1 MCPPLPLSVF
11 ILTSKLSPWF
21 MMFKLSVVSIIWK
34 LFPECEIEALPLVPN
49 TADTLSGRLI
59 LPENVETPA
68 TLTLSKFVCPSTSKS
83 IIVEIPVILTL
94 SKFVWPSTSKSAF
107 RSILLRNVEIP
118 PWTPTSKFLSTVRSR
133 YENVEIPDV
142 GAPVCPIYL

>member
-1 MCPPLPLSVF
+1 MPLNVKLALSSNSPPAPAITIRLSVKSSTLNVF
-11 ILTSKLSPWF
+11 AWPPALISTTPANVAPEDTLTSSK
-21 MMFKLSVVSIIWK
+21 VVSPITSKW
-34 LFPECEIEALPLVPN
+34 LLTVAPPEWVVAPAKV
-49 TADTLSGRLI
+49 
-59 LPENVETPA
+59 VTPA
-68 TLTLSKFVCPSTSKS
+68 IFK
-83 IIVEIPVILTL
+83 L

-107 RSILLRNVEIP
+107 RSILFRNVDIP